1 MNHFKKQQIQNIADF
16 NPREQLAKGALAK
29 SVPMAMLKEF
39 QRQITGYEIKAFNGG
54 AKFRNGD
61 TLLAKITP
69 CLENGKTAFVDI
81 LDDGEVAF
89 GSTEFIVLRAKNE
102 TNPEFLY
109 YFAISPDFRKRAIEC
124 MEGTSGRQRVNE
136 NTLKTLELPIPEPQ
150 TQQSIAAVLSA
161 LDKKIALN
169 KQINARLEEMAKT
182 LYDYWFVQFDF
193 PDASGKPYKTSGGE
207 MVFDETLKREIP
219 KGWEVKSLRNLAEI
233 VGGSTPS
240 TADSDNFCSNGTAW
254 ITPYD
259 LSKNQDNKFISHGEI
274 DVSEKGI
281 KNASL
286 KKYPTG
292 TVLMSSRAPIGYM
305 AIARNEVTT
314 NQGFKSFIPNKGFSK
329 EFVFYA
335 VKNSLKSIMQ
345 SASGSTFK
353 EVSATTLHSIQA
365 VFPKHELVEKY
376 TERSKKIFK
385 IQDNLEKQNHH
396 LTQLRDFLLPMLMN
410 GQVSVAE

>member
-136 NTLKTLELPIPEPQ
+136 NTLETLELPIPEPQ
-150 TQQSIAAVLSA
+150 TQKSIAAILSA

-193 PDASGKPYKTSGGE
+193 PDANGKPYKSSGGD

-219 KGWEVKSLRNLAEI
+219 KGWEPFKLSELVTLSTGKEDANFATEQGIYPFFTCSEKILKCDVYSFDTQAILLA
-233 VGGSTPS
+233 G
-240 TADSDNFCSNGTAW
+240 NGTFSVKRFTGRFNAYQR
-254 ITPYD
+254 TYVLEPK
-259 LSKNQDNKFISHGEI
+259 SKNLYPIVYFVIIDNVIKFTSGSRGSIIKFITRGDIEHI
-274 DVSEKGI
+274 DVVLPNDIENMRFSE
-281 KNASL
+281 
-286 KKYPTG
+286 
-292 TVLMSSRAPIGYM
+292 VLY
-305 AIARNEVTT
+305 T
-314 NQGFKSFIPNKGFSK
+314 
-329 EFVFYA
+329 Y
-335 VKNSLKSIMQ
+335 L
-345 SASGSTFK
+345 
-353 EVSATTLHSIQA
+353 LQA
-365 VFPKHELVEKY
+365 EL
-376 TERSKKIFK
+376 
-385 IQDNLEKQNHH
+385 LEKQNHQ

>member
-16 NPREQLAKGALAK
+16 NPREQLAKGILAK

-136 NTLKTLELPIPEPQ
+136 NALKTLELPIPEPQ

-169 KQINARLEEMAKT
+169 KQINARLEQMAKT

-193 PDASGKPYKTSGGE
+193 PDASGKPYKSSGGE

-219 KGWEVKSLRNLAEI
+219 KGWKSGNILNIANLLGGGTPSKSSPEYWNGNIPFFTPTDCDNSIFILDTADRITDAGLCNSSTRLFKKHSIFITARGSVGRSSINAVPMAMNQSCYAFQAKENVSYTFLFFLIRELIMILEVKATGSVFNSI
-233 VGGSTPS
+233 VS
-240 TADSDNFCSNGTAW
+240 SD
-254 ITPYD
+254 I
-259 LSKNQDNKFISHGEI
+259 E
-274 DVSEKGI
+274 
-281 KNASL
+281 
-286 KKYPTG
+286 
-292 TVLMSSRAPIGYM
+292 
-305 AIARNEVTT
+305 TT
-314 NQGFKSFIPNKGFSK
+314 NLVISNKD
-329 EFVFYA
+329 
-335 VKNSLKSIMQ
+335 LIMKFGEYCEPLFNQ
-345 SASGSTFK
+345 IET
-353 EVSATTLHSIQA
+353 
-365 VFPKHELVEKY
+365 
-376 TERSKKIFK
+376 
-385 IQDNLEKQNHH
+385 NLKQNHH

>member
-1 MNHFKKQQIQNIADF
+1 MCKRILKEETSESGDIPFYKISTFGGIADAF
-16 NPREQLAKGALAK
+16 ISKDIFEKYRETYSYPK
-29 SVPMAMLKEF
+29 
-39 QRQITGYEIKAFNGG
+39 I
-54 AKFRNGD
+54 GD
-61 TLLAKITP
+61 ILISAAGTL
-69 CLENGKTAFVDI
+69 GKTVIFDGKPSYFQDSNIVWVDNDEKTVI
-81 LDDGEVAF
+81 N
-89 GSTEFIVLRAKNE
+89 S
-102 TNPEFLY
+102 FLY
-109 YFAISPDFRKRAIEC
+109 YFYQTNPWIKTTGSTINRLYNNDIKNLEISFPDLIK
-124 MEGTSGRQRVNE
+124 
-136 NTLKTLELPIPEPQ
+136 
-150 TQQSIAAVLSA
+150 QQSIAAVLSA

-169 KQINARLEEMAKT
+169 KQINARLEDMAKT

-193 PDASGKPYKTSGGE
+193 PDANGKPYKSSGGE

-219 KGWEVKSLRNLAEI
+219 KGWEVKSLGNLAEI

-385 IQDNLEKQNHH
+385 IQDNLEQQNHQ

-410 GQVSVAE
+410 GQVFVTE

>member
-61 TLLAKITP
+61 TLLARITP

-89 GSTEFIVLRAKNE
+89 GSTEFIVLRAKNK

-193 PDASGKPYKTSGGE
+193 PDANGKPYKSSGGE

-219 KGWEVKSLRNLAEI
+219 KGWKPFKLSELVTLSTGKEDANFATEQGIYPFFTCSEKILKCDVYSFDTQAILLA
-233 VGGSTPS
+233 G
-240 TADSDNFCSNGTAW
+240 NGTFSVKRFTGKFNAYQR
-254 ITPYD
+254 TYVLEPK
-259 LSKNQDNKFISHGEI
+259 SKNLYPIVYFVIIDNVIKFTSGSRGSIIKFITRGDIENI
-274 DVSEKGI
+274 DVVLLNDIENMRFSE
-281 KNASL
+281 
-286 KKYPTG
+286 
-292 TVLMSSRAPIGYM
+292 VLY
-305 AIARNEVTT
+305 T
-314 NQGFKSFIPNKGFSK
+314 
-329 EFVFYA
+329 Y
-335 VKNSLKSIMQ
+335 L
-345 SASGSTFK
+345 
-353 EVSATTLHSIQA
+353 LQA
-365 VFPKHELVEKY
+365 EL
-376 TERSKKIFK
+376 
-385 IQDNLEKQNHH
+385 LEKQNHQ